1 MVRVEPQTVDLER
14 WPALAPPA
22 GIGGGSA
29 GLVAQALRRAA
40 RDLGIRI
47 DYPDASAAGDYD
59 AAVRVV
65 LRDPELFWARLAASG
80 VVGLGESY
88 MAGEWATPDLCGAIA
103 TLTPWIAAHPDC
115 AAPGERAFGRDGRGA
130 REGRVVVPPGRR
142 RDRTTPASLEDS
154 VPGALTSLYTD
165 ETMSTSGAVFASG
178 ARTRIRLDDG
188 TDLVHLEAPASP
200 PRRTDLGDAQRRSAD
215 TLLTLAGVS
224 EGARVLVATPGWGE
238 LPMRAAERGAH
249 VRTMT
254 GSTERLAALG
264 SRFAAAD
271 LEESISL
278 FLGDPSEVG
287 GAVDA
292 VVAVDPG
299 ADSGLAG
306 IGEVIRVADRLLE
319 PGGRLAVQAVFC
331 PGRPDP
337 TLIELAAWGSKYV
350 SDGGPAPAWS
360 DISEQI
366 SRTSRLR
373 LRGRI
378 ESTTHHA
385 ETVRLWSESFALRGR
400 DAAALGFDAVYRR
413 MWAFHLAAVEAGL
426 RRGWVESMQLLV
438 VATDPVAARTASPPS

>member
-1 MVRVEPQTVDLER
+1 MVRVEPQTVDPER
-14 WPALAPPA
+14 WPALVPPP

-29 GLVAQALRRAA
+29 GIVAQALRRAA
-40 RDLGIRI
+40 RDLDMRI

-65 LRDPELFWARLAASG
+65 LRDPDLFWARLASAG
-80 VVGLGESY
+80 VVGLGESF
-88 MAGEWATPDLCGAIA
+88 MAGEWATPDLCAAIA
-103 TLTPWIAAHPDC
+103 TLAPWVAAHPEC
-115 AAPGERAFGRDGRGA
+115 ADPGERAFGRDGRAA
-130 REGRVVVPPGRR
+130 REWRSVVPAGRR
-142 RDRTTPASLEDS
+142 RDRMSAAPLEDS

-178 ARTRIRLDDG
+178 ARTRTRLDDG

-200 PRRTDLGDAQRRSAD
+200 ARRTDLGDAQRRSAD

-224 EGARVLVATPGWGE
+224 EGLRVLVATPGWGE

-264 SRFAAAD
+264 SRFAAAG
-271 LEESISL
+271 LEDSVSL
-278 FLGDPSEVG
+278 FLGRPSEAG
-287 GAVDA
+287 GSVDA

-299 ADSGLAG
+299 VDSGLAG
-306 IGEVIRVADRLLE
+306 ISEVIGVADRLLDT
-319 PGGRLAVQAVFC
+319 GGRLAMHAMVC

-337 TLIELAAWGSKYV
+337 ALTELAAWGSRYV
-350 SDGGPAPAWS
+350 SEAGPAPAWV
-360 DISEQI
+360 DVDEQI
-366 SRTSRLR
+366 ARTSRLR

-378 ESTTHHA
+378 DVTAHHA

-413 MWAFHLAAVEAGL
+413 MWAFHLAAMEAGL
-426 RRGWVESMQLLV
+426 RRGWVESVQVLA
-438 VATDPVAARTASPPS
+438 VATDPVAARAARPTS

>member
-22 GIGGGSA
+22 GLGGGSA
-29 GLVAQALRRAA
+29 GLVAQALRRAT

-65 LRDPELFWARLAASG
+65 LRDPDLFWARLAVSG
-80 VVGLGESY
+80 VVGLGESF
-88 MAGEWATPDLCGAIA
+88 MAGEWATPDLCAAIG

-115 AAPGERAFGRDGRGA
+115 ADPGERAFGRDGRGA
-130 REGRVVVPPGRR
+130 REGRMVVPGGRR
-142 RDRTTPASLEDS
+142 RDRMSPAALEDA

-178 ARTRIRLDDG
+178 ARTRTRLEDG
-188 TDLVHLEAPASP
+188 TELVHLEAPSSP

-224 EGARVLVATPGWGE
+224 EGTRVLVATPGWGE
-238 LPMRAAERGAH
+238 LPMRAAERGAR

-271 LEESISL
+271 LEDSVSL
-278 FLGDPSEVG
+278 YLGDASEAG

-292 VVAVDPG
+292 VIAVDPG
-299 ADSGLAG
+299 IDSGLAG

-319 PGGRLAVQAVFC
+319 PGGRLAVHALVC

-337 TLIELAAWGSKYV
+337 ALIELAAWGSKYV
-350 SDGGPAPAWS
+350 SDAGPAPAWS
-360 DISEQI
+360 DVDEQI
-366 SRTSRLR
+366 ARASRLR
-373 LRGRI
+373 VCGRVD
-378 ESTTHHA
+378 TTAHHA

-413 MWAFHLAAVEAGL
+413 MWAFHLAAMEAGL
-426 RRGWVESMQLLV
+426 RSGWVESMQVLV
-438 VATDPVAARTASPPS
+438 VATDPVGARTARQTS